1 MSYLGHGA
9 IHLWANE
16 NLFNTTAAESLM
28 PRGQQPL
35 VLAMNCLNGYF
46 HFPYFDALSE
56 KLLKLEDRGAIAVI
70 APSGLSLNDPANRL
84 HQALLQE
91 IVHGSYA
98 RLGDALL
105 AAQSVY
111 LTTGAYPEL
120 LSVYHLFGDP
130 AMRLAR

>member
-1 MSYLGHGA
+1 
-9 IHLWANE
+9 
-16 NLFNTTAAESLM
+16 M